1 MSPQSV
7 SKTSKSL
14 EGLHGVHVVSHSPFA
29 FEGISQV
36 SSFQSSDAR
45 TKQSLFIERVW
56 QQRPPC
62 LRPIHCC
69 IHGDQSLLE
78 TAANVITSLPFIFL
92 GMQTPRS
99 KLKHTEME
107 CEYLKKL
114 FGSLK
119 EQNRQLQKEVEELRA
134 LKPVSA
140 SVLTM
145 CPRCE
150 RVTVAADNG
159 SNAVEEGTA
168 LRSQSRMTISSSS
181 TLC

>member
-1 MSPQSV
+1 
-7 SKTSKSL
+7 
-14 EGLHGVHVVSHSPFA
+14 
-29 FEGISQV
+29 
-36 SSFQSSDAR
+36 
-45 TKQSLFIERVW
+45 
-56 QQRPPC
+56 
-62 LRPIHCC
+62 
-69 IHGDQSLLE
+69 
-78 TAANVITSLPFIFL
+78 
-92 GMQTPRS
+92 
-99 KLKHTEME
+99 ME